1 MHQTL
6 SNFLSKSRDEIL
18 LFIENITPKIIIF
31 KIQSKPGAREARDSP
46 TTPPSCNPA
55 YKIEHNDE
63 HDGMAYRHIYYIY
76 YTYMRLTQDLN

>member
-1 MHQTL
+1 MQQTL

-18 LFIENITPKIIIF
+18 LLLENITPKIIIF

-46 TTPPSCNPA
+46 STPPSCNPA

-63 HDGMAYRHIYYIY
+63 HDGMAYIYLMYIY
-76 YTYMRLTQDLN
+76 ETNPKS